1 MRNFASLCFSLDFV
15 CDLVALP
22 SSGVALRVRNL
33 ASSSSFYHR
42 AMEVDMVRKRDRFWE
57 YAEHLDG
64 RFKCKFCDKIFAGGV
79 PRVKSH
85 LSGIK
90 GGGIDICTKVPE
102 DVRVAVAEAISGS
115 AKRAK
120 AEASSGKTEETSPK
134 ILISNESVML
144 DKLLAKFILL
154 NDVDVNIVRRPSFID
169 FVNGLAEHGSHYK
182 LPCCSVVKA
191 ELVPDLEKEIGEY
204 VANVKKSWDKTGC
217 TIMFDIW
224 CDKERSFINIF
235 AHSIEG
241 MVLLNALNIH
251 NNELTSVL
259 LREIVYF
266 VTQKIGADNIVQCI
280 TSSVQVEGLF
290 KIMPNDNHSHV
301 YETNCVAQEIHL
313 LFEDIYN
320 GIEWVRK
327 TFDQARAVVIEIN
340 KHNGILS
347 SMKQVT
353 NNRELKQSSRTKFY
367 SSYYMLQSIM
377 GVESELQLLVSSS
390 EWLSSSFEKHESG
403 EEVGKLICSSEFWI
417 EGKEVLH
424 ALKSIFQ
431 VLRLVDSYGATSGF
445 LYAAVK
451 MADEAIKKI
460 YETNVQKYQ
469 RLWDIFQLRQS
480 RIIHPIHA
488 AAAFLNPAYM
498 CSEKFIENNAMK
510 QGIYFILEKLVA
522 GEEKEK
528 FLQDMLLYCKK
539 VPELFT
545 CSAMTMLRTS
555 HPCDWWDYCGDALPV
570 LKKFA
575 IRILSQ
581 RCSTLSCR
589 QSLSAFETAQVE
601 KMEPLMPA
609 VKDNYLYLRI
619 NALLMENFNTM
630 KGKIRKPLDLEKL
643 GELPDC
649 TEFINE
655 NFSRDL
661 LNATKVPLS
670 DGKLNCWSASMRKDG
685 ESEKHLRLHFITKL
699 PSSLVKGNEVE
710 GERGAPIHVILV
722 DSSTGSVVQSGPSS
736 VLKLMVTV
744 IGGDFD
750 EEAGKDW
757 TREYFGSNEIRGREG
772 KIPLLTGDLSMILDR
787 GMGTLG
793 AITFNDISSW
803 TRSGKFRLGVKT
815 ALSYCEGIRVHEG
828 TSNAFAVEDANT
840 GKSRI
845 ESLVEPSSMEVTK
858 QLLSSRPHCQ
868 TGNASPVVSRS
879 FGDAQEAACS
889 RVNDAVSVAPG
900 MRRCEKNCRL
910 SCINDLKPDSNRPA
924 FSLEE
929 ENLIFQLHALLGNRW
944 SEIAARLPGRTDK
957 EIKDFLDLFPQ
968 KEAEAKR

>member
-1 MRNFASLCFSLDFV
+1 MEDPQNLMHPIAGHVNLPKRKESSGGRASINIDRRPKPQNWRNSSTSLSS
-15 CDLVALP
+15 AL
-22 SSGVALRVRNL
+22 GVALRVRNL

-102 DVRVAVAEAISGS
+102 DVRVAIAEAISGS
-115 AKRAK
+115 AKEPRLK
-120 AEASSGKTEETSPK
+120 P
-134 ILISNESVML
+134 LQ
-144 DKLLAKFILL
+144 FILL
-154 NDVDVNIVRRPSFID
+154 NDVDVDIVWRPSFID

-191 ELVPDLEKEIGEY
+191 KLVPDLEKEI
-204 VANVKKSWDKTGC
+204 
-217 TIMFDIW
+217 
-224 CDKERSFINIF
+224 ER
-235 AHSIEG
+235 
-241 MVLLNALNIH
+241 
-251 NNELTSVL
+251 
-259 LREIVYF
+259 
-266 VTQKIGADNIVQCI
+266 ADNIVQCI
-280 TSSVQVEGLF
+280 TSSAQAEGLF

-390 EWLSSSFEKHESG
+390 EWLSSSFEKHELG
-403 EEVGKLICSSEFWI
+403 KEVGKLICSSEFWI

-431 VLRLVDSYGATSGF
+431 VLHLVDSYGATSGF

-469 RLWDIFQLRQS
+469 RLWDIFRRRQS
-480 RIIHPIHA
+480 CIIHPIHA

-510 QGIYFILEKLVA
+510 QGIYFILEKLVG

-528 FLQDMLLYCKK
+528 FLQDKLLYCKK

-570 LKKFA
+570 LKKYA

-581 RCSTLSCR
+581 PCSTLSCR
-589 QSLSAFETAQVE
+589 QSLSAFETAQIE

-609 VKDNYLYLRI
+609 VTDNYLYLRI

-661 LNATKVPLS
+661 LNVTKVPLS
-670 DGKLNCWSASMRKDG
+670 DGKLNFWSASARKD
-685 ESEKHLRLHFITKL
+685 
-699 PSSLVKGNEVE
+699 
-710 GERGAPIHVILV
+710 
-722 DSSTGSVVQSGPSS
+722 
-736 VLKLMVTV
+736 
-744 IGGDFD
+744 
-750 EEAGKDW
+750 
-757 TREYFGSNEIRGREG
+757 
-772 KIPLLTGDLSMILDR
+772 
-787 GMGTLG
+787 
-793 AITFNDISSW
+793 
-803 TRSGKFRLGVKT
+803 
-815 ALSYCEGIRVHEG
+815 GIRVHEG
-828 TSNAFAVEDANT
+828 TSNAFTVEDANT

-845 ESLVEPSSMEVTK
+845 GSLVEPSSMEVTK

-868 TGNASPVVSRS
+868 IGNASPVVSRS

-889 RVNDAVSVAPG
+889 RVNDAVSVPPG
-900 MRRCEKNCRL
+900 MRRCEKSCRL
-910 SCINDLKPDSNRPA
+910 SWINDLKPDLNRPA

-957 EIKDFLDLFPQ
+957 EIKDFLELFPK
-968 KEAEAKR
+968 KEAEAKRD

>member
-1 MRNFASLCFSLDFV
+1 MKLTKPTDRRSKPQNWRNSSTSLSS
-15 CDLVALP
+15 AL
-22 SSGVALRVRNL
+22 GVALRVRNL

-102 DVRVAVAEAISGS
+102 DVRVAIAEAISGS

-120 AEASSGKTEETSPK
+120 AEASSG
-134 ILISNESVML
+134 
-144 DKLLAKFILL
+144 
-154 NDVDVNIVRRPSFID
+154 
-169 FVNGLAEHGSHYK
+169 
-182 LPCCSVVKA
+182 
-191 ELVPDLEKEIGEY
+191 
-204 VANVKKSWDKTGC
+204 
-217 TIMFDIW
+217 
-224 CDKERSFINIF
+224 
-235 AHSIEG
+235 
-241 MVLLNALNIH
+241 
-251 NNELTSVL
+251 
-259 LREIVYF
+259 
-266 VTQKIGADNIVQCI
+266 ADNIVQCI
-280 TSSVQVEGLF
+280 TSSAQAEGLF
-290 KIMPNDNHSHV
+290 KIVPNDNHSHV

-390 EWLSSSFEKHESG
+390 EWLSSSFEKHELG
-403 EEVGKLICSSEFWI
+403 KEVGKLICSSEFWI

-510 QGIYFILEKLVA
+510 QGIYFILEKLVG

-545 CSAMTMLRTS
+545 CSARTMLRTS

-570 LKKFA
+570 LKKYA

-581 RCSTLSCR
+581 PCSTLSCR
-589 QSLSAFETAQVE
+589 KSLSAFETAQIE

-609 VKDNYLYLRI
+609 VTDNYLYLRI

-649 TEFINE
+649 TEFIDE

-661 LNATKVPLS
+661 LNVTKVPLS
-670 DGKLNCWSASMRKDG
+670 DGKLNCWSASARKD
-685 ESEKHLRLHFITKL
+685 
-699 PSSLVKGNEVE
+699 
-710 GERGAPIHVILV
+710 
-722 DSSTGSVVQSGPSS
+722 
-736 VLKLMVTV
+736 
-744 IGGDFD
+744 
-750 EEAGKDW
+750 
-757 TREYFGSNEIRGREG
+757 
-772 KIPLLTGDLSMILDR
+772 
-787 GMGTLG
+787 
-793 AITFNDISSW
+793 
-803 TRSGKFRLGVKT
+803 
-815 ALSYCEGIRVHEG
+815 
-828 TSNAFAVEDANT
+828 
-840 GKSRI
+840 
-845 ESLVEPSSMEVTK
+845 
-858 QLLSSRPHCQ
+858 
-868 TGNASPVVSRS
+868 
-879 FGDAQEAACS
+879 
-889 RVNDAVSVAPG
+889 G
-900 MRRCEKNCRL
+900 MRRCEKSCRL
-910 SCINDLKPDSNRPA
+910 SCINDLKPDLNRPA

-929 ENLIFQLHALLGNRW
+929 ENLVFQLHALLGNRW

-957 EIKDFLDLFPQ
+957 EIKDFLELFPQ
-968 KEAEAKR
+968 KEAEAKRD